1 MPSSDIGRD
10 MALPLLYLCGVG
22 EHALEIGVAEHPV
35 GVEAITDRDEP
46 IPERVARPE
55 RCGGLEVELAPVRA
69 ALVGVHDRLHLA
81 EVGLVLELVVD
92 VDGDIA
98 GIAAVGGA
106 ERYVIRCHDANLD
119 READEQTLALDHG
132 ADFAQGCDQLRA
144 WDCVLHLGAP
154 HPTWI
159 CEDAVAA
166 VSDLLA

>member
-10 MALPLLYLCGVG
+10 MALPLLYLCGVA

-81 EVGLVLELVVD
+81 EVGLGLELVVD

-98 GIAAVGGA
+98 GMAAVGGA
-106 ERYVIRCHDANLD
+106 EGGGIRGSEPDLEPETNE
-119 READEQTLALDHG
+119 RE
-132 ADFAQGCDQLRA
+132 LRF
-144 WDCVLHLGAP
+144 
-154 HPTWI
+154 
-159 CEDAVAA
+159 
-166 VSDLLA
+166 